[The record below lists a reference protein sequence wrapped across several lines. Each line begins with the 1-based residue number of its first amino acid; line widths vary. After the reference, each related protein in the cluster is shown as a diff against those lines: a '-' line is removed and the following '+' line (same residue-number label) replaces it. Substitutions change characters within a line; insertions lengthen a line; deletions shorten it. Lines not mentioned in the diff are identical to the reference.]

1 MLRYMGMATTAGLAC
16 LAIGNAN
23 AALLYDSGLLSFESA
38 GQSMWGTGEAFRKE
52 DSVFLGEEW
61 TSRLAT
67 IGGIAGSANAVV
79 IPALGAVT
87 VPVFEPRVFV
97 PTPTWTNPLKGYF
110 TGCNCWKD
118 VTIKPATNAVTADT
132 RTGAELKVRSS
143 GKVGLEFGYA
153 IDSGSIDTK
162 ALFRATA
169 EVPDLVQQHEYFSL
183 NPKSSFDS
191 GMLTTQSPKI
201 EAYFSAIM
209 KLSGSMD
216 ARACALTLGCV
227 NSGSVA
233 LPTVNVDQRI
243 LSIDPNS
250 LKLLDGVMPD
260 GKAFAEVPIANQSLK
275 LEGGATIVPP
285 VVGFKL
291 TGPGGLTLASSLP
304 PTPAVSVDI
313 AEVTVQV
320 PNIATST
327 ASSGLP
333 MKSSGRDD
341 LLSAQL
347 DIDGAATLLSSG
359 SLPPAGINV
368 DLIDAGSFKLS
379 ASVDI
384 IDVDAGPVLGVTQDF
399 DFTAALMTDIVFD
412 KPVQIA
418 NLDGLHDHWTGLWS
432 ELPTF
437 AIGQTT
443 TFTPKFWLDAVLL
456 HELGLDLGLVGTLDL
471 LKLGATGSVGGV
483 ELLNFNTLSLNNLLG
498 IGNSL
503 FETPRLRF
511 SVYDDTFDLQG
522 FNVVDGMSF
531 TVVAVPEPTTV
542 AMMLLGLLALQ
553 LKYAGR
559 AGAVRRLPS

>member
-1 MLRYMGMATTAGLAC
+1 MVRNIGLATAAGLAC
-16 LAIGNAN
+16 LAMGNAH
-23 AALLYDSGLLSFESA
+23 AALFYDSGLLSFESA
-38 GQSMWGTGEAFRKE
+38 GHSMWGTGDAFRKE
-52 DSVFLGEEW
+52 DSVFLGAEW
-61 TSRLAT
+61 TNRLAT
-67 IGGIAGSANAVV
+67 IGGIAGNANEVV
-79 IPALGAVT
+79 FPALGAVK
-87 VPVFEPRVFV
+87 VPVYEPRIWV
-97 PTPTWTNPLKGYF
+97 PTPTWSNPLKGYF

-118 VTIKPATNAVTADT
+118 VTIKPATSAVTADT
-132 RTGAELKVRSS
+132 RTGAELQVRSS

-153 IDSGSIDTK
+153 IDSGSVDTK
-162 ALFRATA
+162 ASFRATA
-169 EVPDLVQQHEYFSL
+169 EVPELVQQYDYFSL

-191 GMLTTQSPKI
+191 GSIATQSPKI
-201 EAYFSAIM
+201 EAYFSTIM
-209 KLSGSMD
+209 KLSGSMN
-216 ARACALTLGCV
+216 AQACALTQGCV

-260 GKAFAEVPIANQSLK
+260 GKAFAEVPILNQSLK

-291 TGPGGLTLASSLP
+291 TGPGGLTLATSLP

-313 AEVTVQV
+313 AEVTVQI
-320 PNIATST
+320 PNIATQATST
-327 ASSGLP
+327 GLP
-333 MKSSGRDD
+333 LKASGRDD

-368 DLIDAGSFKLS
+368 DLIDAGPFKLS
-379 ASVDI
+379 VSVDV

-399 DFTAALMTDIVFD
+399 DFTAALMAELSFD

-418 NLDGLHDHWTGLWS
+418 DQDGLHDLWSGLWS
-432 ELPTF
+432 ELPAF

-443 TFTPKFWLDAVLL
+443 TFTPKFWLDATLL
-456 HELGLDLGLVGTLDL
+456 HDLGLDLGLVGTLDL

-483 ELLNFNTLSLNNLLG
+483 DLLSFNTLSLNNLLG

-503 FETPRLRF
+503 FETPKLRF
-511 SVYDDTFDLQG
+511 SVYDDDFALTG
-522 FNVVDGMSF
+522 FNEVLGTPF
-531 TVVAVPEPTTV
+531 TVVVVPEPGTIGLL
-542 AMMLLGLLALQ
+542 LLGLLALQ
-553 LKYAGR
+553 LKFGGR
-559 AGAVRRLPS
+559 IAALRRLRG